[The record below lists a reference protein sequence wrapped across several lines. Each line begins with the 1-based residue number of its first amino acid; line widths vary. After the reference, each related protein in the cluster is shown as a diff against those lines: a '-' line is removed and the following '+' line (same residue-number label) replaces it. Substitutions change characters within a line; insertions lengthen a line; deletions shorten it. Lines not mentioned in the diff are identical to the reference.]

1 MLLAMAALLLNG
13 GPRGASDQPL
23 RSAGIV
29 LKRVSDDGELYEGE
43 EDLAADSQTVDTE
56 LATESLLDALP
67 DESAAPD
74 VSDALPSLPTLGA
87 GTFADGGLPNAGDFT
102 IGGGGRPQV
111 SGGKTQVTV
120 FGVHGYG
127 SKFVFVFD
135 RSVSMDGPPLA
146 AAKAQLVAGLT
157 SLEEIHQFQIIFF
170 NHRLRMFDITDGQR
184 RIAFANERNKD
195 LAAQFVQGIVADGG
209 TDRYAALHH
218 AIRLEPDAGQRD
230 GPNPAAKPPRRRL
243 DQHDRIRP
251 RLGHRAPQFFGP
263 PRRTKRRPIRLRRH
277 QPTPRHQQVT
287 HFLSADYADCRR

>member
-218 AIRLEPDAGQRD
+218 AIRLEPDVIFFLTDADDPMPASEMVQIQRQNRRVGASINTIEFGRGSATGRRNFLVRLAEQSDGQYGYVD
-230 GPNPAAKPPRRRL
+230 TN
-243 DQHDRIRP
+243 
-251 RLGHRAPQFFGP
+251 
-263 PRRTKRRPIRLRRH
+263 RLRGISR
-277 QPTPRHQQVT
+277 
-287 HFLSADYADCRR
+287 